1 MTGKSKKPESVK
13 LAVTAKSLA
22 GQSERQIAA
31 ETGIHRSA
39 VHNIVEEAKV
49 NMRAAMARR
58 GWGEDFF
65 LDKLAP
71 LFDANKVGLYGVSP
85 DGPTRLGAIRLATEW
100 AGVTEGNEAEARK
113 PGGNPVCLVVADEA
127 RAARIA
133 RLLSDRRGTNVVI
146 DLDAKVD
153 TNLGRA

>member
-31 ETGIHRSA
+31 EIGIHRSA
-39 VHNIVEEAKV
+39 VHNIVEEAK
-49 NMRAAMARR
+49 MKLRAAMARR

-71 LFDANKVGLYGVSP
+71 LFDANRVGLYGASP

-100 AGVTEGNEAEARK
+100 AGVTDGSDAEARRA
-113 PGGNPVCLVVADEA
+113 GGNPVCLVVADET
-127 RAARIA
+127 RAARLA
-133 RLLSDRRGTNVVI
+133 RLLSDRRSAPVVI
-146 DLDAKVD
+146 DVDAQVD
-153 TNLGRA
+153 QNVG